1 MRSYKIESGETGPD
15 WLPTMPEGSNYYSQV
30 IEDGCEPTMAQTF
43 FAATPQDA
51 FNKAIEYIA
60 AQHKQEN

>member
-1 MRSYKIESGETGPD
+1 MRNYTIESGETGPD
-15 WLPTMPEGSNYYSQV
+15 WLPTMPKGSDYYSQIV
-30 IEDGCEPTMAQTF
+30 GDDGQCGPIF